1 MKVIKY
7 IIKRITILILFIL
20 SLILYPHRVYGKKN
34 IPKKIPYLI
43 YANHVSLIDPVFIV
57 TAFFFR
63 NTFYMGKEELFKN
76 PVLSWYF
83 KAIGGFPV
91 KRGSADMVA
100 IRECVSH
107 IKAGDLMV
115 IFPEGTRNQGDFSK
129 LQQFHNGA
137 ALVLYNSKAP
147 AVPVY
152 IENKKNMKI
161 FSFTKVHI
169 GEMVDFKE
177 FTSQKL
183 TSENLSACTD
193 ALKAE
198 MEKLMENAKKL

>member
-1 MKVIKY
+1 MKVLKY
-7 IIKRITILILFIL
+7 IIKRITIFLLFIL
-20 SLILYPHRVYGKKN
+20 SLILYPHKVYGRKN
-34 IPKKIPYLI
+34 IPKNIPYLI
-43 YANHVSLIDPVFIV
+43 YVNHISLIDPVFIV

-100 IRECVSH
+100 IKQCVNY
-107 IKAGDLMV
+107 IKQGDVMV
-115 IFPEGTRNQGDFSK
+115 IFPEGTRNQGDFNE
-129 LQQFHNGA
+129 LQEFHNGA
-137 ALVLYNSKAP
+137 ALVIYNSKAP

-152 IENKKNMKI
+152 LENKKRMKM

-169 GEMVDFKE
+169 GEMIDFKE
-177 FTSQKL
+177 FISQKL
-183 TSENLSACTD
+183 TSENLTACTD
-193 ALKAE
+193 SLKKE
-198 MEKLMENAKKL
+198 MENLMKNAKKL